1 MSDLN
6 SGGMQMVAILE
17 TIKKFSENINGY
29 KLVLM
34 GGSVVCGMIY
44 IYRYHKVS
52 QVLPQRHSE
61 DFKSLT
67 TVITGLCLWNFI
79 MTAFTETIL
88 LNLNNVLGYLN
99 SNENLPKDFRGYFI
113 NEDIHSVLNMYYL
126 RKDVKILSAI
136 VVSMTLFHIFSNV
149 IMKSVEYISFISNED
164 SNDVEKAVEPRSL
177 SKSVSFDDG
186 LTTYQYLDMELSV
199 SKSRISLGQ
208 SSLRTFFIKHCISFV
223 ILSVI
228 SYCIVPDIF
237 LFNSS
242 AILFQY
248 SSITLKSDHIF
259 YAIFTLFFLDVATIF
274 VKVANHPKLRNFPQF
289 TSILSRFIWCYSSV
303 ILATSMSLMIL
314 FNDVLI
320 NLVKLLAIY
329 IYTPAHT
336 ISLDVLFITQI
347 FINYLTHSIQ
357 LSCTTG
363 AECSQLDLINTL
375 SENFVWLKDILS
387 SCCIVLNLSCLVIL
401 PMLIWIVIIESKFGR
416 SIY

>member
-6 SGGMQMVAILE
+6 NGGIQMVSILE
-17 TIKKFSENINGY
+17 TIKTFSNNTNGY

-44 IYRYHKVS
+44 IYRYRKVS
-52 QVLPQRHSE
+52 ELLPQKYSE
-61 DFKSLT
+61 DFKGLT
-67 TVITGLCLWNFI
+67 IVITGLCLWNFI
-79 MTAFTETIL
+79 MTAFTGSIL
-88 LNLNNVLGYLN
+88 FNLDNVLGYLDN
-99 SNENLPKDFRGYFI
+99 NENLPKSFGGYFI

-126 RKDVKILSAI
+126 RKDVKILTATVI
-136 VVSMTLFHIFSNV
+136 SMALFHIFSNV

-164 SNDVEKAVEPRSL
+164 VDDIEKAVEPRSL
-177 SKSVSFDDG
+177 SKSVSFNND

-199 SKSRISLGQ
+199 SKSRISLGH

-223 ILSVI
+223 ILSII

-259 YAIFTLFFLDVATIF
+259 YAIFTLFFIDVATIF
-274 VKVANHPKLRNFPQF
+274 VKVANHPKLRNFPLF
-289 TSILSRFIWCYSSV
+289 ISILSRFIWCYSSM
-303 ILATSMSLMIL
+303 ILATSTSLMIL

-329 IYTPAHT
+329 SYTPVQT
-336 ISLDVLFITQI
+336 IGYDVLFITQI
-347 FINYLTHSIQ
+347 FINYLTHSVQ
-357 LSCTTG
+357 LSCTAT
-363 AECSQLDLINTL
+363 AECSQLDLVNTL
-375 SENFVWLKDILS
+375 SKNFIWLKDTLS
-387 SCCIVLNLSCLVIL
+387 NCCIVLNLSCLVVL
-401 PMLIWIVIIESKFGR
+401 PMLIWIVIIESKLGR
-416 SIY
+416 FSY

>member
-6 SGGMQMVAILE
+6 NGGLQMVTILE

-67 TVITGLCLWNFI
+67 TAITGLCLWNFMI
-79 MTAFTETIL
+79 TAFAETTL
-88 LNLNNVLGYLN
+88 LNLDNVLGYLN
-99 SNENLPKDFRGYFI
+99 GDEDLPKNFRGYFV

-126 RKDVKILSAI
+126 RKDVKLLSVT
-136 VVSMTLFHIFSNV
+136 VVSMTLFQIFSHV
-149 IMKSVEYISFISNED
+149 IMKSVEYISFISTED
-164 SNDVEKAVEPRSL
+164 SNDVEKAVEPRPL
-177 SKSVSFDDG
+177 SKSVSFDVD

-199 SKSRISLGQ
+199 SKSRLNFGQ
-208 SSLRTFFIKHCISFV
+208 SPLKSFFIKHCISFV

-228 SYCIVPDIF
+228 SYCIVPDSF

-242 AILFQY
+242 AILFQC
-248 SSITLKSDHIF
+248 SSITPKSDHIF
-259 YAIFTLFFLDVATIF
+259 YSIFTLFFLDVATIF

-303 ILATSMSLMIL
+303 ILATSMSLMLL

-329 IYTPAHT
+329 TYAPTHT
-336 ISLDVLFITQI
+336 ITYDVLFVTQI
-347 FINYLTHSIQ
+347 FVNYLTHSIQ
-357 LSCTTG
+357 LSCTAG
-363 AECSQLDLINTL
+363 AECSQLELVNTL
-375 SENFVWLKDILS
+375 SKNFVWLKDILS

-401 PMLIWIVIIESKFGR
+401 PMLIWLVIIESKLGR